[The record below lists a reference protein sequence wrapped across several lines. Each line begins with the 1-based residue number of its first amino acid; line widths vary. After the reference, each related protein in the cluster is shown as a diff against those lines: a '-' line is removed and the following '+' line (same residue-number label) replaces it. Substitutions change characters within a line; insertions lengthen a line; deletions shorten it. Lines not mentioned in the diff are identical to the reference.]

1 MSEGYFQ
8 GYLGNLSELEVQNS
22 QNKINRVVLSKNIRQ
37 ETKELDRTSMD
48 SSSVELCTVS
58 YFD

>member
-8 GYLGNLSELEVQNS
+8 GYLGNLNELEVKNS
-22 QNKINRVVLSKNIRQ
+22 QNKINRVVLSKNISQ
-37 ETKELDRTSMD
+37 ETKELDRTSMG
-48 SSSVELCTVS
+48 SSSVELYTVS